1 MTAYISYPDKP
12 YIEGEED
19 TMNDRMGELT
29 SKTEIVEEIAGVLGD
44 DSYRYDLDAV
54 ADEAYSLVTDRDDET
69 GAQIGNPYYKRT
81 LSEEG
86 FWEAVQRH
94 DLIAQLADGFTALS
108 MRILPDGA
116 NKAMVERL
124 WGRLSQDVEY
134 LRKGQHVYYLNCAA
148 LAKDWVFWLLNGM
161 GRERPSCDAEAW
173 ALAGRVMSVAGQIDG
188 NLGIDKLGELSETDS
203 FAGEVPGRD
212 SGSDS
217 LALRAIRTSVGDVF
231 EEVARLI
238 DPSGLDRHKT
248 A

>member
-94 DLIAQLADGFTALS
+94 DLIAQLIDGFVALS
-108 MRILPDGA
+108 MRILGDGA
-116 NKAMVERL
+116 NKAEVEGGL
-124 WGRLSQDVEY
+124 GLPLSGHRGFSQ
-134 LRKGQHVYYLNCAA
+134 G
-148 LAKDWVFWLLNGM
+148 G
-161 GRERPSCDAEAW
+161 
-173 ALAGRVMSVAGQIDG
+173 
-188 NLGIDKLGELSETDS
+188 
-203 FAGEVPGRD
+203 
-212 SGSDS
+212 
-217 LALRAIRTSVGDVF
+217 
-231 EEVARLI
+231 
-238 DPSGLDRHKT
+238 
-248 A
+248 